1 LNIIGHCYYQTGA
14 ALSTNLSRQK
24 RRHALR
30 WTMVRTPQMPVAQTV
45 FQVPPPLPGWA
56 RNEPP
61 VTDTEAYTG
70 AAFQVGAALA
80 MLDCRVR
87 AEVPFAGVWRRRLA
101 LKAAAASARIA
112 RRGEDEATLR
122 DVFFLRH
129 GGDDPG
135 PAGRMLVA
143 WRGLDRSA
151 PLADDSVFHLAETLQ
166 LKMDDGLR
174 AAIAEVQQLAAS
186 TQAAP
191 FAGAQAARIVAL
203 QPGAGILALWLAD
216 AVLAVRL
223 KWPRPLP
230 LIASALMHP
239 SLRSGGHRPC
249 PGDPNWTRSCCI
261 AYGRAAAQ
269 ACDPFA
275 ELARSSQKLI
285 AVAPRLRARGAGAVI
300 ETLLNE
306 DAVLASARRGAISA
320 RGSRRLFDRLVALG
334 GVRELTGRS
343 TFRLYGL

>member
-1 LNIIGHCYYQTGA
+1 LNIIGHRYYQTPA
-14 ALSTNLSRQK
+14 ALSTEFNRQK

-30 WTMVRTPQMPVAQTV
+30 WTMVRTPQTPAAETLPL
-45 FQVPPPLPGWA
+45 PPMPGWA
-56 RNEPP
+56 RLDALAADMNEA
-61 VTDTEAYTG
+61 VFRA
-70 AAFQVGAALA
+70 GAALA
-80 MLDCRVR
+80 SLDLRMR
-87 AEVPFAGVWRRRLA
+87 ADVPFAGAWRRRLA
-101 LKAAAASARIA
+101 LKAAAASAQIV

-143 WRGLDRSA
+143 WRSLDRPA
-151 PLADDSVFHLAETLQ
+151 PLCDDAVCQAAETLQ
-166 LKMDDGLR
+166 LKVDDALR
-174 AAIAEVQQLAAS
+174 AAIADVQQLAAS
-186 TQAAP
+186 AQAAP
-191 FAGAQAARIVAL
+191 FAAAQAARVVVVQRPDAVFL
-203 QPGAGILALWLAD
+203 GLWLAD
-216 AVLAVRL
+216 AVLAARL

-230 LIASALMHP
+230 LLAGALMHP

-249 PGDPNWTRSCCI
+249 PGDANWTLTCCV

-269 ACDPFA
+269 ACDLFA
-275 ELARSSQKLI
+275 ELGRSSQKLI

-334 GVRELTGRS
+334 GVRELTGRA

>member
-1 LNIIGHCYYQTGA
+1 
-14 ALSTNLSRQK
+14 
-24 RRHALR
+24 
-30 WTMVRTPQMPVAQTV
+30 M
-45 FQVPPPLPGWA
+45 PGWA
-56 RNEPP
+56 RLDAP
-61 VTDTEAYTG
+61 VADMSE
-70 AAFQVGAALA
+70 AAFRAGAALA
-80 MLDCRVR
+80 MLDYRVR
-87 AEVPFAGVWRRRLA
+87 AGVPFAGVWRRRLA

-151 PLADDSVFHLAETLQ
+151 PLCDESVFHVVETLQ
-166 LKMDDGLR
+166 LKMDDALR
-174 AAIAEVQQLAAS
+174 AAIAEAQQLAAS

-191 FAGAQAARIVAL
+191 FAAAQAARIVAPR
-203 QPGAGILALWLAD
+203 PGAGILALWLAD
-216 AVLAVRL
+216 AVLAARL
-223 KWPRPLP
+223 KWSRPLP
-230 LIASALMHP
+230 LIAGALAHP
-239 SLRSGGHRPC
+239 SLRTGGHRP
-249 PGDPNWTRSCCI
+249 GDDDWTRTCCV
-261 AYGRAAAQ
+261 AYGRGAIA
-269 ACDPFA
+269 ACDLFA
-275 ELARSSQKLI
+275 ELGRSSQKLI

-306 DAVLASARRGAISA
+306 DAVPAAARRGAISA
-320 RGSRRLFDRLVALG
+320 RGSRRLFDRLVTLG